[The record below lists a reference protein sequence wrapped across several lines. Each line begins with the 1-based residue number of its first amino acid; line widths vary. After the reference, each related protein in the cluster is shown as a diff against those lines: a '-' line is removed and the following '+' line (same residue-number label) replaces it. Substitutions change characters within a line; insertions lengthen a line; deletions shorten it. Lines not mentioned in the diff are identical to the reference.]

1 MVKSYYQVSWQR
13 SIVFNA
19 GAFSGSAQAK
29 LDEHLFSKDPGLT
42 FDVISDIQGDLN
54 DFKHVLNDMKQVNP
68 ASKALIVN
76 GDITDRGW
84 DFEYQAVQQVLDHN
98 PHPDNVWYSIGNH
111 EFYKPKWAT
120 PNKLAQN
127 TWPNHTPESEML
139 QNFITL
145 LARRKSTIKRARRIS
160 VPFLRNR
167 KIYAL
172 S

>member
-1 MVKSYYQVSWQR
+1 MVKKLLPSIMAA

-139 QNFITL
+139 QNFYNFTGEEKVYHK
-145 LARRKSTIKRARRIS
+145 KS
-160 VPFLRNR
+160 
-167 KIYAL
+167 
-172 S
+172 